1 MYVWAIKVYLVATAS
16 LITSFS
22 SFSVV
27 GNGNSVRSGGDLY
40 IWCGVRLWLVLNI
53 LILLVFVWW
62 FDG

>member
-1 MYVWAIKVYLVATAS
+1 LVATAF
-16 LITSFS
+16 LIASFS

-27 GNGNSVRSGGDLY
+27 GNGNSVKSGGDLY